1 MNRYDDAFGQV
12 DKKLNQTLGADK
24 TERLRSLL
32 SDQKKVDQ
40 ITSKMNQKQ
49 KSMLEYVLQNPDA
62 LQALISSPQAAEFLK
77 KIAEGNFNG

>member
-12 DKKLNQTLGADK
+12 EKKLNQTLGADK

-32 SDQKKVDQ
+32 SDQEKVDQ

>member
-12 DKKLNQTLGADK
+12 EKKLNQTLGADK

-32 SDQKKVDQ
+32 SEKVDQ